1 MSLAPWQKIT
11 ANKKGVSRVQASKA
25 PDYAKQTRKTQ

>member
-11 ANKKGVSRVQASKA
+11 ANRKGVSRTQASKA